1 MLTCWALPGC
11 GVEETPP
18 EPVRPVLSV
27 VVADAAG
34 LSGRR
39 FPGQAKATQELN
51 LAFEVP
57 GRLIERPVEVGD
69 RVELGQV
76 LAELDPRDFAAALK
90 SAEAELKRDQANFER
105 AEGMLAEDVISRAQY
120 DRLEARRDIAE
131 ASVELAAKALADSV
145 LRAPFSG
152 TVAATYVENYENVRS
167 KQEIM
172 RLLDTSKIEMVIQ
185 IPESLISNTPYVRDL
200 QVRFDPFPETVLP
213 ASIKEVSNEASR
225 TTRTYPVTLI
235 MEPPEGVEIL
245 PGMAGE
251 VWGRVE
257 LPEDLL
263 ESGIV
268 RLGAELRLGGRR
280 RDPQRVATP
289 GEDRP
294 LQRPGRA
301 RAGRR
306 AGRAHRHRRCELASR
321 GSDRANRRLK
331 KTEKDR
337 AGRPA
342 WDLPKPRSRS
352 VPSPTSPSSC

>member
-34 LSGRR
+34 LDGRR

-90 SAEAELKRDQANFER
+90 SAEAELKRDQVNFER

-131 ASVELAAKALADSV
+131 ANVELATKALTDSV

-152 TVAATYVENYENVRS
+152 TVAATYVENYENIRA

-185 IPESLISNTPYVRDL
+185 IPESMISNTPYVRDI

-257 LPEDLL
+257 LPEDLP
-263 ESGIV
+263 ESGIEVPAAAVFADDASDSEQSYVWVVDEETRSVSRRPVKIV
-268 RLGAELRLGGRR
+268 RFSALGVLVQGVE
-280 RDPQRVATP
+280 P
-289 GEDRP
+289 GERIVT
-294 LQRPGRA
+294 
-301 RAGRR
+301 AGVNSLREGQTVR
-306 AGRAHRHRRCELASR
+306 IE
-321 GSDRANRRLK
+321 D
-331 KTEKDR
+331 
-337 AGRPA
+337 
-342 WDLPKPRSRS
+342 
-352 VPSPTSPSSC
+352 

>member
-1 MLTCWALPGC
+1 MLTCWALLGC
-11 GVEETPP
+11 GVEDTPP

-69 RVELGQV
+69 RVERGQV

-120 DRLEARRDIAE
+120 DRLEARREIAE

-152 TVAATYVENYENVRS
+152 TVAATYVENYENVRA

-185 IPESLISNTPYVRDL
+185 IPERLISSAPYVRGI

-213 ASIKEVSNEASR
+213 ASIKEISNEASR

-251 VWGRVE
+251 AWGSVE
-257 LPEDLL
+257 LPEDLP
-263 ESGIV
+263 ESGIEVPAAAVFADDASDSEQSYVWVVDKEAGSVSRRPVKIV
-268 RLGAELRLGGRR
+268 RFSALGVLVQGVE
-280 RDPQRVATP
+280 P
-289 GEDRP
+289 GERIVT
-294 LQRPGRA
+294 
-301 RAGRR
+301 AGVHSLREGQTVR
-306 AGRAHRHRRCELASR
+306 IE
-321 GSDRANRRLK
+321 D
-331 KTEKDR
+331 
-337 AGRPA
+337 
-342 WDLPKPRSRS
+342 
-352 VPSPTSPSSC
+352 

>member
-1 MLTCWALPGC
+1 
-11 GVEETPP
+11 
-18 EPVRPVLSV
+18 VRPVLSV

-34 LSGRR
+34 LDGRR

-90 SAEAELKRDQANFER
+90 SAEAELKRDQVNFKR
-105 AEGMLAEDVISRAQY
+105 AEGMLAKDVISRAEY

-152 TVAATYVENYENVRS
+152 TVAATYVENYENIRA

-185 IPESLISNTPYVRDL
+185 IPESMISNTPYVRDI

-257 LPEDLL
+257 LPEDLP
-263 ESGIV
+263 ESGIEVPAAAVFADDASDSEQSYVWVVDEETRSVSRRPVKIV
-268 RLGAELRLGGRR
+268 RFSALGVLVQGVE
-280 RDPQRVATP
+280 P
-289 GEDRP
+289 GERIVT
-294 LQRPGRA
+294 
-301 RAGRR
+301 AGVNSLREGQTVR
-306 AGRAHRHRRCELASR
+306 
-321 GSDRANRRLK
+321 
-331 KTEKDR
+331 TED
-337 AGRPA
+337 
-342 WDLPKPRSRS
+342 
-352 VPSPTSPSSC
+352 

>member
-1 MLTCWALPGC
+1 M
-11 GVEETPP
+11 
-18 EPVRPVLSV
+18 LSV

-34 LSGRR
+34 LNGRR

-57 GRLIERPVEVGD
+57 GRLIESPVEVGD

-90 SAEAELKRDQANFER
+90 SAEAELKRDQTNFER

-131 ASVELAAKALADSV
+131 ASVELASKALADSV

-152 TVAATYVENYENVRS
+152 TVAATYVENYENVRA

-185 IPESLISNTPYVRDL
+185 IPESMISNTPYVRDI

-257 LPEDLL
+257 LPENLS
-263 ESGIV
+263 ESGIEVPTAAVFADDASDSEQSYVWVVDEETRSVSRRPVKIV
-268 RLGAELRLGGRR
+268 RFSALGVLVQGVE
-280 RDPQRVATP
+280 P
-289 GEDRP
+289 GERIVT
-294 LQRPGRA
+294 
-301 RAGRR
+301 AGVNSLREGQTVR
-306 AGRAHRHRRCELASR
+306 
-321 GSDRANRRLK
+321 
-331 KTEKDR
+331 TED
-337 AGRPA
+337 
-342 WDLPKPRSRS
+342 
-352 VPSPTSPSSC
+352 

>member
-1 MLTCWALPGC
+1 
-11 GVEETPP
+11 
-18 EPVRPVLSV
+18 VRPVLSV

-34 LSGRR
+34 LDGRR

-90 SAEAELKRDQANFER
+90 SAEAELKRDQVNFKR
-105 AEGMLAEDVISRAQY
+105 AEGMLAEDVISRAEY

-152 TVAATYVENYENVRS
+152 TVAATYVENYENVRA

-185 IPESLISNTPYVRDL
+185 IPESMISNTPYVRDI

-257 LPEDLL
+257 LPEDLP
-263 ESGIV
+263 ESGIEVPTAAVFADDASDSEQSYVWVVDKETRSVSRRPVKIV
-268 RLGAELRLGGRR
+268 RFSALGVLVQGVE
-280 RDPQRVATP
+280 P
-289 GEDRP
+289 GERIVT
-294 LQRPGRA
+294 
-301 RAGRR
+301 AGVNSLREGQTVR
-306 AGRAHRHRRCELASR
+306 
-321 GSDRANRRLK
+321 
-331 KTEKDR
+331 TED
-337 AGRPA
+337 
-342 WDLPKPRSRS
+342 
-352 VPSPTSPSSC
+352 

>member
-1 MLTCWALPGC
+1 
-11 GVEETPP
+11 
-18 EPVRPVLSV
+18 VRPVLSV

-34 LSGRR
+34 LDGRR

-90 SAEAELKRDQANFER
+90 SAEAELKRDQVNFKR
-105 AEGMLAEDVISRAQY
+105 AEGMLAEDVISRAEY

-131 ASVELAAKALADSV
+131 ANVELAAKAMADSV

-152 TVAATYVENYENVRS
+152 TVAATYVENYENVQA

-172 RLLDTSKIEMVIQ
+172 RLLDASKIEMVIQ
-185 IPESLISNTPYVRDL
+185 IPESMISNTPYVRDI

-257 LPEDLL
+257 LPEDLP
-263 ESGIV
+263 ESGIEVPTAAVFADDASDSEQSYVWVVDEETRSVSRRPVKIV
-268 RLGAELRLGGRR
+268 RFSALGVLVQGVE
-280 RDPQRVATP
+280 P
-289 GEDRP
+289 GERIVT
-294 LQRPGRA
+294 
-301 RAGRR
+301 AGVNSLREGQTVR
-306 AGRAHRHRRCELASR
+306 IE
-321 GSDRANRRLK
+321 D
-331 KTEKDR
+331 
-337 AGRPA
+337 
-342 WDLPKPRSRS
+342 
-352 VPSPTSPSSC
+352 

>member
-57 GRLIERPVEVGD
+57 GRLIERPVVVGD

-90 SAEAELKRDQANFER
+90 SAEAELKRDQVNFER
-105 AEGMLAEDVISRAQY
+105 AKGMLAEDVISRAEY

-152 TVAATYVENYENVRS
+152 TVAATYVENYENVRA

-185 IPESLISNTPYVRDL
+185 IPESMISNTPYVRDI
-200 QVRFDPFPETVLP
+200 QVRFDPFPETLLP

-257 LPEDLL
+257 LPEDLP
-263 ESGIV
+263 ESGIEVPAAAVFADDASDSEQSYVWVVDEETRSVSRRPVKIV
-268 RLGAELRLGGRR
+268 RFSALGVLVQGVE
-280 RDPQRVATP
+280 P
-289 GEDRP
+289 GERIVT
-294 LQRPGRA
+294 
-301 RAGRR
+301 AGVNSLREGQTVR
-306 AGRAHRHRRCELASR
+306 
-321 GSDRANRRLK
+321 
-331 KTEKDR
+331 TED
-337 AGRPA
+337 
-342 WDLPKPRSRS
+342 
-352 VPSPTSPSSC
+352 

>member
-11 GVEETPP
+11 GVEDTPP

-34 LSGRR
+34 LDGRR

-90 SAEAELKRDQANFER
+90 SAEAELKRDQVNFER
-105 AEGMLAEDVISRAQY
+105 AEGMLAEDVISRAEY

-152 TVAATYVENYENVRS
+152 TVAATYVENYENVRA

-185 IPESLISNTPYVRDL
+185 IPESMISNTRYVRDI

-257 LPEDLL
+257 LPENLA
-263 ESGIV
+263 ESGIEVPTAAVFADDASDSEQSYVWVVDEETRSVSRRPVKIV
-268 RLGAELRLGGRR
+268 RFSALGVLVQGVE
-280 RDPQRVATP
+280 P
-289 GEDRP
+289 GERIVT
-294 LQRPGRA
+294 
-301 RAGRR
+301 AGVNSLREGQTVR
-306 AGRAHRHRRCELASR
+306 IE
-321 GSDRANRRLK
+321 D
-331 KTEKDR
+331 
-337 AGRPA
+337 
-342 WDLPKPRSRS
+342 
-352 VPSPTSPSSC
+352 

>member
-1 MLTCWALPGC
+1 
-11 GVEETPP
+11 
-18 EPVRPVLSV
+18 VRPVLSV

-34 LSGRR
+34 LDGRR

-90 SAEAELKRDQANFER
+90 SAEAELKRDQVNFKR
-105 AEGMLAEDVISRAQY
+105 AEGMLAEDVISRAEY

-152 TVAATYVENYENVRS
+152 TVAATYVENYENIRA

-185 IPESLISNTPYVRDL
+185 IPESMISNTPYVRDI

-257 LPEDLL
+257 LPEDLP
-263 ESGIV
+263 ESGIEVPTAAVFADDASDSEQSYVWVVDEETRSVSRRPVKIV
-268 RLGAELRLGGRR
+268 RFSALGVLVQGVE
-280 RDPQRVATP
+280 P
-289 GEDRP
+289 GERIVT
-294 LQRPGRA
+294 
-301 RAGRR
+301 AGVNSLREGQTVR
-306 AGRAHRHRRCELASR
+306 IE
-321 GSDRANRRLK
+321 D
-331 KTEKDR
+331 
-337 AGRPA
+337 
-342 WDLPKPRSRS
+342 
-352 VPSPTSPSSC
+352 

>member
-11 GVEETPP
+11 GVEDTPP

-34 LSGRR
+34 LDGRR

-90 SAEAELKRDQANFER
+90 SAEAELKRDQVNFKR
-105 AEGMLAEDVISRAQY
+105 AEGMLAEDVISRAEY

-131 ASVELAAKALADSV
+131 ASVELAAKALGDSV

-152 TVAATYVENYENVRS
+152 TVAATYVENYENVRA

-185 IPESLISNTPYVRDL
+185 IPESMISNTPYVRDI

-257 LPEDLL
+257 LPEDLP
-263 ESGIV
+263 ESGIEVPTAAVFADDASDSEQSYVWVVDEETRSVSRRPVKIV
-268 RLGAELRLGGRR
+268 RFSALGVLVQGVE
-280 RDPQRVATP
+280 P
-289 GEDRP
+289 GERIVT
-294 LQRPGRA
+294 
-301 RAGRR
+301 AGVNSLREGQTVR
-306 AGRAHRHRRCELASR
+306 
-321 GSDRANRRLK
+321 
-331 KTEKDR
+331 TED
-337 AGRPA
+337 
-342 WDLPKPRSRS
+342 
-352 VPSPTSPSSC
+352 

>member
-11 GVEETPP
+11 GVEDTPP

-34 LSGRR
+34 LNGRR

-90 SAEAELKRDQANFER
+90 SAEAELKRDQTNFER

-131 ASVELAAKALADSV
+131 ASVELASKALADSV

-152 TVAATYVENYENVRS
+152 TVAATYVENYENIRA

-185 IPESLISNTPYVRDL
+185 IPESMISNTPYVRDI
-200 QVRFDPFPETVLP
+200 QVRFDPFPETLLP

-235 MEPPEGVEIL
+235 MEPPEGV
-245 PGMAGE
+245 
-251 VWGRVE
+251 
-257 LPEDLL
+257 
-263 ESGIV
+263 
-268 RLGAELRLGGRR
+268 
-280 RDPQRVATP
+280 
-289 GEDRP
+289 
-294 LQRPGRA
+294 
-301 RAGRR
+301 
-306 AGRAHRHRRCELASR
+306 
-321 GSDRANRRLK
+321 
-331 KTEKDR
+331 
-337 AGRPA
+337 
-342 WDLPKPRSRS
+342 
-352 VPSPTSPSSC
+352 

>member
-1 MLTCWALPGC
+1 MRSRIRRLQATTLAMLTCWALPGC

-34 LSGRR
+34 LNGRR

-152 TVAATYVENYENVRS
+152 TVAATYVENYENVRA

-185 IPESLISNTPYVRDL
+185 IPESLISNTPYVRDI
-200 QVRFDPFPETVLP
+200 QVRFDPFPEAVLP

-235 MEPPEGVEIL
+235 MEPLEGVAIL

-251 VWGRVE
+251 AWGRVE
-257 LPEDLL
+257 LPEDLP
-263 ESGIV
+263 ESGIEVPTAAIFADDASDAEQSYVWVVDKEAGSVSRRPVKIV
-268 RLGAELRLGGRR
+268 RFGGLGVLVQGVE
-280 RDPQRVATP
+280 P
-289 GEDRP
+289 GE
-294 LQRPGRA
+294 
-301 RAGRR
+301 
-306 AGRAHRHRRCELASR
+306 
-321 GSDRANRRLK
+321 
-331 KTEKDR
+331 
-337 AGRPA
+337 
-342 WDLPKPRSRS
+342 
-352 VPSPTSPSSC
+352 

>member
-11 GVEETPP
+11 GVEDTPP

-69 RVELGQV
+69 RVEPGQV

-90 SAEAELKRDQANFER
+90 SAEAELKRDQVNFER

-120 DRLEARRDIAE
+120 DRLEARREIAE

-152 TVAATYVENYENVRS
+152 TVAATYVENYENIRA

-185 IPESLISNTPYVRDL
+185 IPESLISNTPYVRNI
-200 QVRFDPFPETVLP
+200 QVRFDPFPETLLP

-251 VWGRVE
+251 AWGSVE
-257 LPEDLL
+257 LPEDLP
-263 ESGIV
+263 ESGIEVPTAAVFADDASDSEQSYVWVVDKETRSVSRHQVKIV
-268 RLGAELRLGGRR
+268 RFSALGVLVQGVE
-280 RDPQRVATP
+280 P
-289 GEDRP
+289 GERIVT
-294 LQRPGRA
+294 
-301 RAGRR
+301 AGVHSLREGETVR
-306 AGRAHRHRRCELASR
+306 IE
-321 GSDRANRRLK
+321 D
-331 KTEKDR
+331 
-337 AGRPA
+337 
-342 WDLPKPRSRS
+342 
-352 VPSPTSPSSC
+352 

>member
-1 MLTCWALPGC
+1 
-11 GVEETPP
+11 
-18 EPVRPVLSV
+18 VRPVLSV

-34 LSGRR
+34 LNGRR

-69 RVELGQV
+69 RVEPGQM

-120 DRLEARRDIAE
+120 DRLEARREIAE

-152 TVAATYVENYENVRS
+152 TVAATYVENYENVRA

-185 IPESLISNTPYVRDL
+185 IPESLISSTPYVRDI
-200 QVRFDPFPETVLP
+200 QVRFDPFPETVLT
-213 ASIKEVSNEASR
+213 ASIKEISNEASR

-235 MEPPEGVEIL
+235 MEPPGGVEVL

-251 VWGRVE
+251 AWGRVE
-257 LPEDLL
+257 LPEDLP
-263 ESGIV
+263 ESGIEVPAAAVFADDASDAEQSYVWVVDKEAGSVSRRPVKIV
-268 RLGAELRLGGRR
+268 RFSALGVLVQGVE
-280 RDPQRVATP
+280 P
-289 GEDRP
+289 GERIVT
-294 LQRPGRA
+294 
-301 RAGRR
+301 AGVHSLREGQTVR
-306 AGRAHRHRRCELASR
+306 IE
-321 GSDRANRRLK
+321 D
-331 KTEKDR
+331 
-337 AGRPA
+337 
-342 WDLPKPRSRS
+342 
-352 VPSPTSPSSC
+352 